1 MKANKPP
8 NNVPKN
14 KAGIA
19 FIFFIIIKISI
30 IGTIK
35 SHGFILN
42 FSEIIVNASLICA
55 DDIFVSK
62 YNPIIRNNIKVIINE
77 GIVVQST
84 NNMAS
89 IGWRRT
95 GARKWNMYTKHS
107 IIHPQGDFEVI
118 LFQVGYKPLVTK
130 FNE

>member
-1 MKANKPP
+1 MNLKKELH
-8 NNVPKN
+8 KW
-14 KAGIA
+14 IA
-19 FIFFIIIKISI
+19 SSEY
-30 IGTIK
+30 GTIDEK
-35 SHGFILN
+35 SMVLEMLGPALN
-42 FSEIIVNASLICA
+42 QPELSRPAVE
-55 DDIFVSK
+55 K
-62 YNPIIRNNIKVIINE
+62 MNE

-89 IGWRRT
+89 IGWRLT

-107 IIHPQGDFEVI
+107 IIQPQGNFEVI